1 MFNQIPLG
9 GVLSVGNV
17 VKVLEK
23 RFPYVEVSS
32 ILGVDSSYDTNR
44 KVRGVELQDVWSSS
58 VHSSLLSYLF
68 HLKSSR
74 RGVRTTSRR
83 GSARCLLSCT
93 TASRINASSWTRMNS
108 RLSPCKR
115 SWRPLPSTREP
126 STWSVKATL
135 AWQWALMRIKIIT
148 VFMWHPK

>member
-44 KVRGVELQDVWSSS
+44 KVREVELQDVRSSP

-68 HLKSSR
+68 HLKFLEPN
-74 RGVRTTSRR
+74 TT
-83 GSARCLLSCT
+83 
-93 TASRINASSWTRMNS
+93 
-108 RLSPCKR
+108 
-115 SWRPLPSTREP
+115 
-126 STWSVKATL
+126 
-135 AWQWALMRIKIIT
+135 
-148 VFMWHPK
+148 